1 MRLRLLYVREVVV
14 EMTSSSTLEGLL
26 LDRPSWDL
34 LVANRDVIEHHAK
47 IPVGDEHGE
56 QVRVWIE
63 LKKKRKNVSYAK
75 VKIFNRKV
83 YIDLRDYWYP
93 NGPEAGIAGTKRGV
107 CLSLEG
113 WLTLVEEMDTVEEL
127 WHDAREY
134 LQLRSNVREVP
145 ITLDDVEDSQLVV
158 LDD

>member
-1 MRLRLLYVREVVV
+1 MRLRLLYDREVVV

-47 IPVGDEHGE
+47 IPVGDKHGE
-56 QVRVWIE
+56 HVRVWIE

-83 YIDLRDYWYP
+83 YIDWRDYWYP
-93 NGPEAGIAGTKRGV
+93 NGTEAGIAGTKRGV

-127 WHDAREY
+127 WHDATEY
-134 LQLRSNVREVP
+134 LRLRSNVREVP